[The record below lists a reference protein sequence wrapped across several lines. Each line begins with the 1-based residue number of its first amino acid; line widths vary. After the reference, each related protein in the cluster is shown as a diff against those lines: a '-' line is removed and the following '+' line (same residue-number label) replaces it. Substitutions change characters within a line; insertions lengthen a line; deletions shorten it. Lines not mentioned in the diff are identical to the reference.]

1 MTPVGFCVLK
11 LCLIRF
17 LFQNYQLTYD
27 KLVNQLREE
36 NKLLRLEAEDIRQK
50 LRDAQGD
57 NQVRF
62 NIQNRL
68 FLLFKITFFK
78 TNIDKTLWINIF
90 LNCKCMY

>member
-1 MTPVGFCVLK
+1 MC
-11 LCLIRF
+11 

-50 LRDAQGD
+50 LREAQGD

-62 NIQNRL
+62 LMI
-68 FLLFKITFFK
+68 KY
-78 TNIDKTLWINIF
+78 
-90 LNCKCMY
+90 NCLMF